1 MSALDNLAPALALLL
16 DAALKAT
23 VVLLGALAATRLMRR
38 RTAAAR
44 HLVWVVALAGVLALP
59 ALAAVLPAW
68 KALPLP
74 AFLRPV
80 PTAPAPSVDPAHPA
94 LREHA
99 GTDAPAPHPAEAA
112 SESSAPLS
120 SSPSSSFVPTESGR
134 APLPFDW
141 RMALLAVWGIGGGL
155 LLARLAYGLARVA
168 WIERRATEITDEA
181 WVGITDRLTRRLRVG
196 RMVTLLR
203 EAHASVPMTWGIVRP
218 VVLLPAEAD
227 AWDDERRT
235 VVLAH
240 ELAHVRRWD
249 TATQWIAHLALAVFW
264 FHPLVWTAAR
274 RMREERERA
283 CDDAVLALGTRPV
296 RYADHLLDIVRS
308 LGQSEGPAAA
318 LAMARRSQFEG
329 RLLAILDGATPR
341 GGVSRG
347 LGLAALAVAA
357 IAVVPLAALRAAEP
371 AIVEPRGESPRVEA
385 ALSARPADERS
396 EATDPPASVRVQ
408 PMGST
413 FGTATRDAVDAP
425 EGDVDGVAA
434 FVPPAAALPV
444 MEVKAATVGREQGI
458 DAGKAATLLRSL
470 QEGDDPVLDVI
481 RAAEGIR
488 SPEERARVLK
498 AVVERRGLRAPTV
511 AAALRAAGRI
521 PTPTLRRNV
530 LTAAAAHQNLDDL
543 VVRRA
548 FFEATAGIDQETERR
563 NVLFAV
569 LERQAVSAEM
579 QLAVIQAGRLPTSV
593 ERRNVLFRVMEMP
606 LLPARVASAVIASAA
621 EMKESTERRNVLMRL
636 LERADLPQAQL
647 VELIG
652 SVEEMSASTDQRTV
666 LMRVAERPLTPRAR
680 EAYVRAAGK
689 IDTGSDR
696 ALVLQALLERH
707 PAAASQRAAAAP
719 ASGDGRQVMIWN
731 ATEER
736 IHGEGSGARTVRI
749 RAKDV
754 LFGSAY
760 WDVRGFQ
767 PGGFLRVEESIGGRT
782 RRVDV
787 RPGGGGRIERSWTV
801 DGQSRAYDSDA
812 EQFLRRIIGEPAPK

>member
-68 KALPLP
+68 KAVPIP
-74 AFLRPV
+74 TFLRPV
-80 PTAPAPSVDPAHPA
+80 PTAPAPSTDAAHPA
-94 LREHA
+94 IREHSEA
-99 GTDAPAPHPAEAA
+99 DAPSSHAIESA
-112 SESSAPLS
+112 SESLAPLS
-120 SSPSSSFVPTESGR
+120 SSPSSTFVPTQESGR

-155 LLARLAYGLARVA
+155 LLARLAYGVARVA

-357 IAVVPLAALRAAEP
+357 VAVVPLAALRAAEP
-371 AIVEPRGESPRVEA
+371 VIVEPRGESPRAEA
-385 ALSARPADERS
+385 ALSARPTDETAK
-396 EATDPPASVRVQ
+396 EEDAPPVRLQ
-408 PMGST
+408 PAGST
-413 FGTATRDAVDAP
+413 FGTARRADVDAP
-425 EGDVDGVAA
+425 EGDASVDGVASS
-434 FVPPAAALPV
+434 VPPAATLPV

-470 QEGDDPVLDVI
+470 QEGDDPVMDVI

-488 SPEERARVLK
+488 APEERARVLK

-511 AAALRAAGRI
+511 AGGLLAAGRPSP
-521 PTPTLRRNV
+521 PTAL
-530 LTAAAAHQNLDDL
+530 
-543 VVRRA
+543 RRA
-548 FFEATAGIDQETERR
+548 FFEATAGIEADTERR

-569 LERQAVSAEM
+569 LERPGVSAEM

-606 LLPARVASAVIASAA
+606 ALPARVASAVIASAG
-621 EMKESTERRNVLMRL
+621 EMKESTERRNVLLRL

-652 SVEEMSASTDQRTV
+652 SVEEMASTDQRTV
-666 LMRVAERPLTPRAR
+666 LMRVSERTLTPRVR
-680 EAYVRAAGK
+680 EAYVRAAGT
-689 IDTGSDR
+689 IDTSSDR

-707 PAAASQRAAAAP
+707 PATTSQRAAAAP
-719 ASGDGRQVMIWN
+719 ASGGGQQVMIWN
-731 ATEER
+731 ATEEYIR
-736 IHGEGSGARTVRI
+736 GESGGERRVRI

-754 LFGSAY
+754 LFGSDY
-760 WDVRGFQ
+760 WDVRGFRS
-767 PGGFLRVEESIGGRT
+767 GGFLVVEETGQDHT
-782 RRVDV
+782 RRVEM
-787 RPGGGGRIERSWTV
+787 RPGEGGRVERTWTI
-801 DGQSRAYDSDA
+801 DGQSRTYGYDA
-812 EQFLRRIIGEPAPK
+812 ERFLRRLISARK